1 MEPVTSFDPKMC
13 KQHLQE
19 CLKKVLSCYDIL
31 DLSYDLNE
39 KYSNSNRCFMES
51 LYLLINFGSS
61 EALSRS
67 INIPKEIR

>member
-1 MEPVTSFDPKMC
+1 MEPLTSFDPKIC

-19 CLKKVLSCYDIL
+19 CLKKVLSSYDLL
-31 DLSYDLNE
+31 DLRSDLNE

-51 LYLLINFGSS
+51 IYLLINLGSS

-67 INIPKEIR
+67 INLPKDIR

>member
-1 MEPVTSFDPKMC
+1 MEAVETFDPKMC

-19 CLKKVLSCYDIL
+19 SLKKVLSCYDLL
-31 DLSYDLNE
+31 DLSTDLND

-51 LYLLINFGSS
+51 LYLLINWGSA

-67 INIPKEIR
+67 INVSKEIR